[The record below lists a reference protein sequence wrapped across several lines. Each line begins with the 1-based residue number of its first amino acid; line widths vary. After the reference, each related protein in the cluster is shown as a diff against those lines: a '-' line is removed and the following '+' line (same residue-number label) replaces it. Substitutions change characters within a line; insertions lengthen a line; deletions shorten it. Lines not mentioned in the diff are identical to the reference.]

1 MILLRARRPIILTQS
16 RFSSRLSS
24 TIVHPTPRRPFQRI
38 RNFVRYTTYFT
49 LSSVLGLAAIGAG
62 LLCHDAFTYSE
73 KHIERVPVSP
83 LALKPERG
91 GPKNLPIVRVQ
102 VDDEQDEENVR
113 LAEKPKLV
121 IVGGGW
127 GVRTVPQSIPS
138 LRPKYQPGYGCPQH
152 VACGRLPCH
161 CHLSGDIHDIHPTP
175 SMCVKI
181 YIEVHP
187 AIISIFL
194 FPSRRRGHC
203 PSSFPR
209 GAHPQDHCPAT
220 RPLC

>member
-1 MILLRARRPIILTQS
+1 MCLCNTVALDMILPRARPIIWTQT
-16 RFSSRLSS
+16 RLLSRLSS
-24 TIVHPTPRRPFQRI
+24 TVVHPTPRRPLQRAKNI
-38 RNFVRYTTYFT
+38 ARYTTYFT

-62 LLCHDAFTYSE
+62 LLIHDAFTYSE

-127 GVRTVPQSIPS
+127 GVRTFHSPCPS
-138 LRPKYQPGYGCPQH
+138 FGLNPSQTMGVLNTLH
-152 VACGRLPCH
+152 VGDYHVTVVSTETFTTFTPLLPC
-161 CHLSGDIHDIHPTP
+161 
-175 SMCVKI
+175 
-181 YIEVHP
+181 
-187 AIISIFL
+187 A
-194 FPSRRRGHC
+194 
-203 PSSFPR
+203 
-209 GAHPQDHCPAT
+209 
-220 RPLC
+220 